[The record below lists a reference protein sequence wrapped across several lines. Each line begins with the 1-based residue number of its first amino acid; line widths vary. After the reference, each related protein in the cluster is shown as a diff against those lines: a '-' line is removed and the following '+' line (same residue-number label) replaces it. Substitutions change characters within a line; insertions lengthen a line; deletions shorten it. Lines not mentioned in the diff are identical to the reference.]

1 MPARLSSPKRADV
14 LDHEGDVGLGDLAI
28 EQHLLRIREA
38 RLRPPA
44 EVHDDL
50 DQGRPIG
57 QRMDGGDD
65 LGRQRREQGIEIV
78 DRLARAFVGSHAG
91 LH

>member
-1 MPARLSSPKRADV
+1 MPARLSSPNVPMCSTTKAMSASLISRSSSISSESGKRAS
-14 LDHEGDVGLGDLAI
+14 G
-28 EQHLLRIREA
+28 
-38 RLRPPA
+38 PPA

-50 DQGRPIG
+50 DQGGPVG